1 MQTGCWNFN
10 VEKPCTNFL
19 KTFRDTQRPSGQLPA
34 IAPVGGFGW
43 NWGNG
48 PAWDALLFEYPWQ
61 MYCYYGN
68 RENILESYDAFRRY
82 LDYLDGMEY
91 DGLLHFGMS
100 DWANWEPRE
109 DFISSAYY
117 IHFCRRMA
125 QFARIAGRDE
135 DILPYS
141 EKAERLRRN
150 FNDAWGHPDGG
161 YHGNEMT
168 SLAAPL
174 FFDIV
179 GQDLRDFIFFH
190 QSADAGKRCAVRHIR
205 YPSPQFAEQ
214 LFAFAFLFHKNGPKL
229 YYFVIHFN
237 YTIFSEKV
245 NPLFKKRSNM
255 ALFDSFTL
263 CVGLCKI
270 RIFHLFLSPPIDKY

>member
-1 MQTGCWNFN
+1 
-10 VEKPCTNFL
+10 
-19 KTFRDTQRPSGQLPA
+19 
-34 IAPVGGFGW
+34 
-43 NWGNG
+43 
-48 PAWDALLFEYPWQ
+48 
-61 MYCYYGN
+61 
-68 RENILESYDAFRRY
+68 
-82 LDYLDGMEY
+82 
-91 DGLLHFGMS
+91 MS

-168 SLAAPL
+168 SLAASL

-179 GQDLRDFIFFH
+179 GQDLRAETARKLAERVRENQWHPDFGILGAKWVPRAL
-190 QSADAGKRCAVRHIR
+190 SANGFIDRCLQNVLADGISRMG
-205 YPSPQFAEQ
+205 
-214 LFAFAFLFHKNGPKL
+214 LLG
-229 YYFVIHFN
+229 
-237 YTIFSEKV
+237 
-245 NPLFKKRSNM
+245 KKRF
-255 ALFDSFTL
+255 FDPLGRVERNFEFESYH
-263 CVGLCKI
+263 VW
-270 RIFHLFLSPPIDKY
+270 